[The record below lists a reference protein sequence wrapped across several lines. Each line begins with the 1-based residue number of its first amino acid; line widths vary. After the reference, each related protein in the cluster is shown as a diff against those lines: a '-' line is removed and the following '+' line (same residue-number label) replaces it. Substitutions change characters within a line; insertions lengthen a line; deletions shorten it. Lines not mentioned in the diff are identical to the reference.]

1 MPQKPDRFERAI
13 AEKAWGGLD
22 TDVKGMWGTRKGIWA
37 GDAVNLL
44 RKEHAWIERL
54 LRKHAKYYLNCAVDQ
69 IKTGG
74 ESYTLDRQREAIL
87 DVLAVLK
94 LRRK

>member
-1 MPQKPDRFERAI
+1 MKKPDRFERVVRAQC
-13 AEKAWGGLD
+13 AEEEDWRVIRISAQH
-22 TDVKGMWGTRKGIWA
+22 V
-37 GDAVNLL
+37 VSLL